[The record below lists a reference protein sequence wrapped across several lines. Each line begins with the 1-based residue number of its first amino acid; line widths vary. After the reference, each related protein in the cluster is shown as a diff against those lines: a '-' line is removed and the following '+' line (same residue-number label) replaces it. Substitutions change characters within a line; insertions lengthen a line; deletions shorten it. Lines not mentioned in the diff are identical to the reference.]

1 MKKTILICI
10 TLAVCVFTMPSCKKK
25 KGCTDQNSISYDSE
39 AEENDGSCKY
49 AGTGGNV
56 RLIIKPQH
64 HGTPILNR
72 TTYPDTAY
80 LKFNV
85 QESPGVNAYA
95 YDLVVAGIHIGE
107 DNVEIEG
114 LKPGKYYILAT
125 GFDTTINERV
135 LGGIPFIITAEA
147 GEVIVNVPVVE

>member
-1 MKKTILICI
+1 M
-10 TLAVCVFTMPSCKKK
+10 AVAVAMIIIPSCKKK

-56 RLIIKPQH
+56 TLVVRPQH
-64 HGTPILNR
+64 HGTPILNGPS
-72 TTYPDTAY
+72 YPDTAY
-80 LKFNV
+80 LKFNT
-85 QESPGVNAYA
+85 QESFGNFSNA
-95 YDLVVAGIHIGE
+95 DLIVAGIHMGE
-107 DNVEIEG
+107 DHVEIEG

-125 GFDTTINERV
+125 GFDTTINQRV
-135 LGGIPFIITAEA
+135 FGGIPYIITAEA